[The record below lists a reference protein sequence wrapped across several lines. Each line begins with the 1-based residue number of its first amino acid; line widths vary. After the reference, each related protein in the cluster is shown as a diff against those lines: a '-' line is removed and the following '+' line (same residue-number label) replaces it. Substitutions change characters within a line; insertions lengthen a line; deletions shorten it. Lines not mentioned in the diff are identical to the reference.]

1 MPFTAKVFAHKLS
14 AMREGFGQ
22 DLSDV
27 SSATGIAQSRLGLL
41 EGGEIAPTGDEVLML
56 ADYFRRDFRFLIADD
71 LADPDASLDVIFRR
85 HGSEL
90 SAYDRVA
97 ITEFAYLCRC
107 QTQLEAELDVRA
119 QPEIFSFVPRGNF
132 FKAHADQCAQ
142 RLRDALNLGPTN
154 VPKDLFASMR
164 KMGFKVFRRRLE
176 NSRISGL
183 FLNDAEAGPCILVNL
198 ADGMARQRFSAAH
211 EWAHALMDRERATM
225 SMIGE
230 WNSGE
235 LVEVRAN
242 TFASR
247 LLIPPA
253 FLDGFDTAKWSDPV
267 EVLAVANLLRVSV
280 QALLLALVSSRKISD
295 EQRRTLLDAVP
306 RAPVPPDPELE
317 GELTPEQLARKM
329 DLLDRGLSQHYVSIC
344 FDAYARGTVTLGL
357 LSEMLLTTAA
367 GVCEIADAFGR
378 GIGHG

>member
-1 MPFTAKVFAHKLS
+1 M
-14 AMREGFGQ
+14 
-22 DLSDV
+22 

-90 SAYDRVA
+90 SACDRVA

-107 QTQLEAELDVRA
+107 QAQMEAELDARS
-119 QPEIFSFVPRGNF
+119 QPEVFSFVPRGNF

-253 FLDGFDTAKWSDPV
+253 FLDGFDTAKWSDPK
-267 EVLAVANLLRVSV
+267 EVLAVASLLRVSV

-295 EQRRTLLDAVP
+295 EQRRTVLDAVP

-378 GIGHG
+378 SIGHG